1 MKKSL
6 LALASLAVCAGA
18 YAEVSI
24 TGEITYGY
32 QSSFN
37 GSAPAITGTPM
48 SAPWL
53 ATVRDNSRTA
63 LGYAQLSGKAGNP
76 VGDSSGFGVDTS
88 VVNFTSTED
97 LGGGYKVTAKLGF
110 DGVTRAGV
118 SGNDLSL
125 ALLTPVGQL
134 KMETYKPEDYLS
146 GTFNVAGAGTGMDGR
161 VIADRDYKDSIG
173 FTTKLGP
180 VYVGYSH
187 YEAGNPAGTT
197 TPSLLGLGVGM
208 AGLPSTIGQRINS
221 YSFTYV
227 EGGLV
232 GNFNYLSYD
241 NRTDGVDISRKD
253 VLRAG
258 VKYESGN
265 WKIGGGVSQGN
276 LMSGATIKE
285 ATVSGA
291 YTMGSFTLGAIYAMG
306 QLSGT
311 TATGW
316 VDSALTSAYAG
327 TALAGL
333 APTVATAIR
342 ATEDKLD
349 GNRNGYGLSAAYA
362 LSKRTSVLASYRN
375 WVSSPWVADRSS
387 QTWVVLD
394 HNF

>member
-37 GSAPAITGTPM
+37 GASPA
-48 SAPWL
+48 L
-53 ATVRDNSRTA
+53 ARDAARTS
-63 LGYAQLSGKAGNP
+63 LGYAQLSGKGGNP

-88 VVNFTSTED
+88 VINFTSTED
-97 LGGGYKVTAKLGF
+97 LGGGYKATAKLGF

-118 SGNDLSL
+118 AGNDLSL

-134 KMETYKPEDYLS
+134 MMETYKPEDYLT
-146 GTFNVAGAGTGMDGR
+146 GTFNVAGAGTGLDGR
-161 VIADRDYKDSIG
+161 VIGDRDYKDSIG

-197 TPSLLGLGVGM
+197 TPTLLGLGTGA
-208 AGLPSTIGQRINS
+208 AGAPATVGQRINS
-221 YSFTYV
+221 LSFTYV
-227 EGGLV
+227 DGGLV
-232 GNFNYLSYD
+232 ANFNYLSYD
-241 NRTDGVDISRKD
+241 NRTDGLDISRKD

-258 VKYESGN
+258 VKYEAGA
-265 WKIGGGVSQGN
+265 WKVGGGVSQGN

-291 YTMGSFTLGAIYAMG
+291 YTIGSFTLGANLVVG

-311 TATGW
+311 TGGAWVVGALTPTLGAGAAGVVGGQINATG
-316 VDSALTSAYAG
+316 
-327 TALAGL
+327 
-333 APTVATAIR
+333 
-342 ATEDKLD
+342 DKLD